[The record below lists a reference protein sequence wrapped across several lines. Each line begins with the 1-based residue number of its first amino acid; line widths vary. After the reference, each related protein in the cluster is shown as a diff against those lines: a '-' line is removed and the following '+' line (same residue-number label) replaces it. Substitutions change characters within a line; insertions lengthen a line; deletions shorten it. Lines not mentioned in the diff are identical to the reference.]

1 MSALVA
7 KSLTYVLLAAWLV
20 VVAVPLLWVF
30 VSALRTSQEFVANPF
45 GLPWL
50 FTGAPEGYPDP
61 VAGLLA
67 NFRNAW
73 VASNFSRYFIN
84 SILVTGCSLAG
95 ILSLGSLAAY
105 ALARFDFR
113 GNRPLFLFFIG
124 GMMVPAQLVLVP
136 LFFQYSTLTEWG
148 STLLAPLGLELHLHD
163 TLTGLVLIYIAVS
176 LPFTILILTAFFR
189 TLPEDLREAA
199 IIDGCGEGRVFWQ
212 VMLPLA
218 KPGLVSAAIFNFI
231 GLWNEYLFALV
242 FVTAPEKKTLPLGLA
257 GVSMQAQY
265 RTDFGLLF
273 AGLVIV
279 IVPTLLAYLLLQ
291 RQLTRGITMGALK
304 G

>member
-1 MSALVA
+1 MRNKLPQIFIY
-7 KSLTYVLLAAWLV
+7 LLLAIWLV
-20 VVAVPLLWVF
+20 IVAVPFLWLL

-45 GLPWL
+45 GIPWI
-50 FTGAPEGYPDP
+50 FTGAPEGYGDP
-61 VAGLLA
+61 VQGFVN

-73 VASNFSRYFIN
+73 VESNFSRYFVN
-84 SILVTGCSLAG
+84 SVIVTVISLAG
-95 ILSLGSLAAY
+95 ILGVGSLAAY

-113 GNRPLFLFFIG
+113 GNRILFLYFIG
-124 GMMVPAQLVLVP
+124 GMMVPAQLVLIP
-136 LFFQYSTLTEWG
+136 LFFQFSTMAEIG
-148 STLLAPLGLELHLHD
+148 SAVLAPLGLELVLHD
-163 TLTGLVLIYIAVS
+163 TFTGIILIYIAVS
-176 LPFTILILTAFFR
+176 LPFTILILTGFFR
-189 TLPEDLREAA
+189 TLPEELREAA
-199 IIDGCGEGRVFWQ
+199 ILDGCGEGRIFWQ

-218 KPGLVSAAIFNFI
+218 RPGLVAAGIFNFI

-242 FVTAPEKKTLPLGLA
+242 FLTGPDKKTLPLGLA

-279 IVPTLLAYLLLQ
+279 IIPTLLAYLVMQ
-291 RQLTRGITMGALK
+291 RQLTQGITMGALK